1 MHQSLIVKSHVNRI
15 ELVTRTDCQETTE
28 PQTDSTSTKDED
40 EDGDQT
46 SSLDEETCV
55 ETTVKE
61 DATVKPSEISGRATQ
76 LKFY

>member
-15 ELVTRTDCQETTE
+15 ELVTRTDCQETPE

-61 DATVKPSEISGRATQ
+61 DATVKPFESSGRVTQ
-76 LKFY
+76 LKLY